1 MRVCGTLP
9 ETLTLLQTNLCD
21 FPYPISDLIKNLI
34 PYFSPALQSV
44 LWVIPM
50 LKAMFIC
57 FYEVGYKTVQSFEIK
72 IPYYKAGCIMP
83 RNKYRIRAYTNHTL
97 FQTKMAKIHTLF
109 QTKTA
114 KKTVPF
120 GAPQTYIAYI
130 REYPPLPGYTQRV
143 VIVLVPM
150 ARIFLADVG

>member
-1 MRVCGTLP
+1 MCGTLP
-9 ETLTLLQTNLCD
+9 ETLTLLQTNVCD
-21 FPYPISDLIKNLI
+21 FPYPISNLIKNLI

-50 LKAMFIC
+50 LKAMFIR

-72 IPYYKAGCIMP
+72 IPYYKAGCIMH

-114 KKTVPF
+114 KKNRTLWRPTNLYSLYK
-120 GAPQTYIAYI
+120 GIPS
-130 REYPPLPGYTQRV
+130 PPGLHAKGCNCTCPYG
-143 VIVLVPM
+143 
-150 ARIFLADVG
+150 